1 MLISMVWFFGIF
13 KGRWKFDLIYKGF
26 SLGIVRIYLAYV
38 CWTLPTSWSKQMIF
52 FIVKYPP
59 YNYIIS
65 YNWWSVNSFYEIF
78 YLNGPIHVF
87 LSFNILLTIILYNI
101 FTALS
106 IVFIKFL
113 LKITII
119 SVINVR
125 KLYIF

>member
-1 MLISMVWFFGIF
+1 MLISIAWFFWIF

-38 CWTLPTSWSKQMIF
+38 CWTLPTRWSKQMIF
-52 FIVKYPP
+52 FIVKYPLT
-59 YNYIIS
+59 IILYHIITDLS
-65 YNWWSVNSFYEIF
+65 TVFMKFFIKTDQYMFFYF
-78 YLNGPIHVF
+78 
-87 LSFNILLTIILYNI
+87 FNILLTIILYHI